1 MLPKQF
7 LRSEY
12 KKAEANQTL
21 GGTKSMQFRKSWIMA
36 LALTSVVALS
46 ACGNNGNNTATN
58 NGGNNAAA
66 TNTPTESSS
75 GSDLSGSILASGST
89 ALQPLV
95 EQVAESFMDANNG
108 VDIQVQ
114 GGGSGTGLTQVAE
127 KQVDI
132 GNSDVFAEEKL
143 KDADAEKAKALV
155 DHQVAVVAIAAVS
168 NPDAGVDSLTKQ
180 QLVDIFTGKI
190 TNWKDVG
197 GADQAIQI
205 INRPS
210 SSGTRATFENF
221 ALGTKTEDLQGSVQ
235 EDSSGTVKKMIG
247 ETPGA
252 IGYLALSYLD
262 DSVKTLNYD
271 GVEPSVDNVISGKY
285 PVWAYEHMYTN
296 GEPNEIVKAFLD
308 YMLTDEVQ
316 NGDVVDLGYIP
327 ANQMQVSRDVEG
339 NVTKK

>member
-1 MLPKQF
+1 
-7 LRSEY
+7 
-12 KKAEANQTL
+12 
-21 GGTKSMQFRKSWIMA
+21 MQFKKSWIMA
-36 LALTSVVALS
+36 LTLTSVLALS
-46 ACGNNGNNTATN
+46 ACGNNGGNKATTN
-58 NGGNNAAA
+58 NGGNTPAA
-66 TNTPTESSS
+66 TNTETSS
-75 GSDLSGSILASGST
+75 GAKLSGSVLASGST

-95 EQVAESFMDANNG
+95 EQVAEKFMDANAG

-114 GGGSGTGLTQVAE
+114 GGGSGTGLTQVSE

-143 KDADAEKAKALV
+143 KDAAKAAELV

-168 NPDAGVDSLTKQ
+168 NPAAGVDSLTKQ

-190 TNWKDVG
+190 TNWKEVG

-205 INRPS
+205 INRPA
-210 SSGTRATFENF
+210 SSGTRATFESF
-221 ALGTKTEDLQGSVQ
+221 ALGTKTEDLKGSIQ

-271 GVEPSVDNVISGKY
+271 GVEPSVDNVVAGKY

-296 GEPNEIVKAFLD
+296 GEPNETVKAFLD
-308 YMLTDEVQ
+308 YFLTDEVQ
-316 NGDVVDLGYIP
+316 TGDVIELGYIP
-327 ANQMQVSRDVEG
+327 ASKMQVSRDVAG
-339 NVTKK
+339 TVTPK

>member
-1 MLPKQF
+1 
-7 LRSEY
+7 
-12 KKAEANQTL
+12 
-21 GGTKSMQFRKSWIMA
+21 MQFKKKSWIMA

-46 ACGNNGNNTATN
+46 ACGNNG
-58 NGGNNAAA
+58 GNNAA
-66 TNTPTESSS
+66 TNNTGNNTAANNTQNSSAE
-75 GSDLSGSILASGST
+75 LSGSILASGST

-95 EQVAESFMDANNG
+95 EQVAERFMETNTG

-143 KDADAEKAKALV
+143 KDDDAEKAAALV

-168 NPDAGVDSLTKQ
+168 HPDAGVDSLTKQ

-190 TNWKDVG
+190 KNWSEVG

-205 INRPS
+205 INRPA
-210 SSGTRATFENF
+210 SSGTRATFETF
-221 ALGTKTEDLQGSVQ
+221 ALGTKTEDLQGSIQ

-271 GVEPSVDNVISGKY
+271 GVEPSVDNVISGDY
-285 PVWAYEHMYTN
+285 PVWAYQHMYTN
-296 GEPNEIVKAFLD
+296 GEPTGAVKAFLD
-308 YMLTDEVQ
+308 YFLTDEVQ
-316 NGDVVDLGYIP
+316 TTDVVELGYIP
-327 ANQMQVSRDVEG
+327 ASQMQVSRDVEG
-339 NVTKK
+339 NVTTK

>member
-1 MLPKQF
+1 
-7 LRSEY
+7 
-12 KKAEANQTL
+12 
-21 GGTKSMQFRKSWIMA
+21 MQFKKSWIMA
-36 LALTSVVALS
+36 LTLTSVLALS
-46 ACGNNGNNTATN
+46 ACGNGNNGGNKATTN
-58 NGGNNAAA
+58 NGGNTPAA
-66 TNTPTESSS
+66 TNTESSS
-75 GSDLSGSILASGST
+75 GAKLSGSVLASGST

-95 EQVAESFMDANNG
+95 EQVAEKFMDTNAG

-114 GGGSGTGLTQVAE
+114 GGGSGTGLTQVSE

-143 KDADAEKAKALV
+143 KDAAKAAELV

-168 NPDAGVDSLTKQ
+168 NPKAGVDSLTKQ

-190 TNWKDVG
+190 TNWKEVG

-205 INRPS
+205 INRPA
-210 SSGTRATFENF
+210 SSGTRATFESF
-221 ALGTKTEDLQGSVQ
+221 ALGTKTEDLKGSIQ

-262 DSVKTLNYD
+262 DSVKTLSYD
-271 GVEPSVDNVISGKY
+271 GVEPSVDNVVAGKY

-296 GEPNEIVKAFLD
+296 GEPNETVKAFLD
-308 YMLTDEVQ
+308 YFLTDEVQ
-316 NGDVVDLGYIP
+316 TGDVVELGYIP
-327 ANQMQVSRDVEG
+327 ASKMQVSRDVAG
-339 NVTKK
+339 TVTPK

>member
-1 MLPKQF
+1 
-7 LRSEY
+7 
-12 KKAEANQTL
+12 
-21 GGTKSMQFRKSWIMA
+21 MQFRKSWVMA

-46 ACGNNGNNTATN
+46 ACGNSNTNNTAGTN

-66 TNTPTESSS
+66 TTTPTENSS
-75 GSDLSGSILASGST
+75 GAELSGSILASGST

-95 EQVAESFMDANNG
+95 EQAAESFMDANTG

-143 KDADAEKAKALV
+143 KDADAEKAAALV

-168 NPDAGVDSLTKQ
+168 HPDAGVDSLTKQ

-190 TNWKDVG
+190 KNWSEVG

-210 SSGTRATFENF
+210 SSGTRATFETF

-262 DSVKTLNYD
+262 DTVKTLNYD
-271 GVEPSVDNVISGKY
+271 GTEPSVDNVISGDY
-285 PVWAYEHMYTN
+285 PVWAYQHMYTN
-296 GEPNEIVKAFLD
+296 GEPNEVVKAFLD
-308 YMLTDEVQ
+308 YMLTEEVQ
-316 NGDVVDLGYIP
+316 NGDVVELGYIP
-327 ANQMQVSRDVEG
+327 ASSMQVSRDVEG
-339 NVTKK
+339 NVTAK

>member
-1 MLPKQF
+1 
-7 LRSEY
+7 
-12 KKAEANQTL
+12 
-21 GGTKSMQFRKSWIMA
+21 
-36 LALTSVVALS
+36 
-46 ACGNNGNNTATN
+46 
-58 NGGNNAAA
+58 
-66 TNTPTESSS
+66 
-75 GSDLSGSILASGST
+75 
-89 ALQPLV
+89 
-95 EQVAESFMDANNG
+95 MDANAG

-114 GGGSGTGLTQVAE
+114 GGGSGTGLTQVSE

-143 KDADAEKAKALV
+143 KDAAKAAELV

-168 NPDAGVDSLTKQ
+168 NPAAGVDSLTKQ

-190 TNWKDVG
+190 TNWKEVG

-205 INRPS
+205 INRPA
-210 SSGTRATFENF
+210 SSGTRATFESF
-221 ALGTKTEDLQGSVQ
+221 ALGTKTEDLKKSIQ

-271 GVEPSVDNVISGKY
+271 GVEPSVDNVVAGKY

-296 GEPNEIVKAFLD
+296 GEPNETVKAFLD
-308 YMLTDEVQ
+308 YFLTDEVQ
-316 NGDVVDLGYIP
+316 TGDVVELGYIP
-327 ANQMQVSRDVEG
+327 ASKMQVSRDVAG
-339 NVTKK
+339 TVTPK

>member
-1 MLPKQF
+1 
-7 LRSEY
+7 
-12 KKAEANQTL
+12 
-21 GGTKSMQFRKSWIMA
+21 MA

-46 ACGNNGNNTATN
+46 ACGNTNNTAATN

-66 TNTPTESSS
+66 TNTPTENSSS

-95 EQVAESFMDANNG
+95 EMAAESFMDANSG

-143 KDADAEKAKALV
+143 KDADAEKAAALV
-155 DHQVAVVAIAAVS
+155 DHQVAVVAMAAVS
-168 NPDAGVDSLTKQ
+168 HPDAGVDNLTKQ
-180 QLVDIFTGKI
+180 QLVDIFTGKV
-190 TNWKDVG
+190 TNWSEVG

-210 SSGTRATFENF
+210 SSGTRATFEAF

-262 DSVKTLNYD
+262 DTVKTLNYD
-271 GVEPSVDNVISGKY
+271 GIEPSVDNVISGDY
-285 PVWAYEHMYTN
+285 PVWAYQHMYTN
-296 GEPNEIVKAFLD
+296 GEPNEVVKAFLD
-308 YMLTDEVQ
+308 YMMTDEVQ
-316 NGDVVDLGYIP
+316 NGDVVELGYIP
-327 ANQMQVSRDVEG
+327 ASAMQVQRDVDG
-339 NVTKK
+339 NVTAK

>member
-1 MLPKQF
+1 
-7 LRSEY
+7 
-12 KKAEANQTL
+12 
-21 GGTKSMQFRKSWIMA
+21 MQFRKSWIMA

-46 ACGNNGNNTATN
+46 ACGNGGNNAATN

-66 TNTPTESSS
+66 TNTPTENSS
-75 GSDLSGSILASGST
+75 GAELNGSILASGST

-95 EQVAESFMDANNG
+95 EQVAEKFMETNTG

-143 KDADAEKAKALV
+143 KDGDAEKAKALV

-168 NPDAGVDSLTKQ
+168 HPDAGVDSLTKQ
-180 QLVDIFTGKI
+180 QLVDIFSGKV
-190 TNWKDVG
+190 TNWKEVG
-197 GADQAIQI
+197 GADQKIQI
-205 INRPS
+205 INRPA
-210 SSGTRATFENF
+210 SSGTRATFETF
-221 ALGTKTEDLQGSVQ
+221 ALGTKTEDLQGSIQ

-271 GVEPSVDNVISGKY
+271 GVEPSVDNVIAGKY

-296 GEPNEIVKAFLD
+296 GEPNETVKAFLD
-308 YMLTDEVQ
+308 YFMTDEVQ
-316 NGDVVDLGYIP
+316 TGDVVELGYIP
-327 ANQMQVSRDVEG
+327 ASQMQVARDVEG
-339 NVTKK
+339 NVTTK